1 MLEISACA
9 ENHFWVFADRC
20 PFCGKEAIKKVEY
33 YEGDCVRCGALCQAG
48 AYACTSPMPIEK
60 MYDLTNEPA
69 TNL

>member
-48 AYACTSPMPIEK
+48 AYA
-60 MYDLTNEPA
+60 
-69 TNL
+69 